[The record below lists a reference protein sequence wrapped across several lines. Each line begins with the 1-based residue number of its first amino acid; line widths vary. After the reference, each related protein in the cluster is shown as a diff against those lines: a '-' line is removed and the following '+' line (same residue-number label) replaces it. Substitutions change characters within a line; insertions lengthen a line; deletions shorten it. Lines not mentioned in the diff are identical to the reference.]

1 MTGLHGAIPLPVHGA
16 PTYLPDRPSACLP
29 ESPLVVVVFLYHL
42 ISHGHLFGDCQV
54 LIGSLVVFLVLGYW
68 VNAVGLTHFVKW
80 PVIVK

>member
-68 VNAVGLTHFVKW
+68 VNFVLGGR
-80 PVIVK
+80 PVEIQER